1 MDTQEIGTLCACV
14 REAGQIIGVP
24 AVTCA
29 SVPERREEGKS
40 THQQI
45 DRGAARARRLR
56 TVRTARHA
64 LAFSDLGIHYYR
76 TDIYFRSFVS
86 VAFEFGTIG
95 DFCLGSNG

>member
-45 DRGAARARRLR
+45 DRGAARARRLL

-64 LAFSDLGIHYYR
+64 LAFSDSGILLQNTYLFQV
-76 TDIYFRSFVS
+76 I
-86 VAFEFGTIG
+86 
-95 DFCLGSNG
+95 CLGCFCIRDNR

>member
-45 DRGAARARRLR
+45 DRGRLGPGGYAPCGRHGSPLPSLTRAS
-56 TVRTARHA
+56 TTTEQ
-64 LAFSDLGIHYYR
+64 I
-76 TDIYFRSFVS
+76 FVS
-86 VAFEFGTIG
+86 GHLSRLLLNSG
-95 DFCLGSNG
+95 Q